1 MRVEAAGLGTL
12 SPDLSPARFTPRP
25 AAGLR
30 LLRSFVMRPQGC
42 RCPLASDG
50 RDLGRGHPLESRG
63 GAGAGLGQ
71 RERAPTAV
79 ALHGADPQA
88 FPPPAVARHGLD
100 GALPGAVSAPPAQSV
115 SCATRSLP
123 RLEQGCRSASDPR
136 RTHGPRLPHAQ
147 SCLQPELP
155 SAACP
160 EHWPSEWPCLRGRPE
175 APGSPP
181 DPWPRMA
188 GTVGPG
194 PDQASQGHL
203 PEGLRWGLGRAGP
216 SRTR

>member
-1 MRVEAAGLGTL
+1 MSSGLGWQ
-12 SPDLSPARFTPRP
+12 R
-25 AAGLR
+25 AGH
-30 LLRSFVMRPQGC
+30 
-42 RCPLASDG
+42 
-50 RDLGRGHPLESRG
+50 LGRGHPLESRG

-88 FPPPAVARHGLD
+88 FLPPAVTRHGLD

-123 RLEQGCRSASDPR
+123 RPEQGCRSASDPR

-175 APGSPP
+175 APGSLP